1 MVPGYVRC
9 VFKYRCNPS
18 PRCVF
23 SPFWNIPSSD
33 NRHMK
38 LCRVPCA
45 VHVRLCKRLLYPLFS
60 VFLARGTS
68 AQQCARV
75 HPTGSCNRGESI
87 QKQRDTVHA
96 TSVVSMLVV
105 SRGRLLFLQLGHRF
119 ILVSFRWTRRE
130 YTRNWS
136 ALFIILRH
144 DVAQRFAHGLIVLW
158 HQKWD
163 SFRSRSKS
171 QVLRRKIYKFMDIHA
186 NSYFIITKTTKKQKE
201 MESKL
206 RFLSLTKYTNR

>member
-1 MVPGYVRC
+1 MAIPKLSWLKHSRSTISHMVPGYVRC
-9 VFKYRCNPS
+9 VFKHRCNPS
-18 PRCVF
+18 PRRVF

-38 LCRVPCA
+38 LCRMPCA
-45 VHVRLCKRLLYPLFS
+45 VHVRLCKRLPYPLFS

-75 HPTGSCNRGESI
+75 HPTGSCNRGERI

-96 TSVVSMLVV
+96 TSVMSMLVV

-119 ILVSFRWTRRE
+119 ILVSFRRTRRE

-144 DVAQRFAHGLIVLW
+144 DVAQRFAHGLIALW
-158 HQKWD
+158 HQKCN
-163 SFRSRSKS
+163 SFR
-171 QVLRRKIYKFMDIHA
+171 L
-186 NSYFIITKTTKKQKE
+186 
-201 MESKL
+201 
-206 RFLSLTKYTNR
+206 